1 MNSKTWVTGYAGFM
15 GVHLVDLLEAKGHEV
30 LATYFRPTTDLRFSH
45 PEGRV
50 VECDIRDKTKVTG
63 LLEEFQ
69 PDKIFHL
76 AAQSYPTVSWQDPW
90 YTMET
95 NVIGTINI
103 FEGVKE
109 LGLDCKILNACSS
122 AAYGYVTEAE
132 VPVTENHALCP
143 LHPYGISKAA
153 QEMLGYQYFKN
164 FGIKSVAVRIFNT
177 TGPGK
182 VNDVCSDLT
191 RRITE
196 IAKGL
201 NPDKKLRVGN
211 LETRRAI
218 TDVRDIINA
227 FDLAL
232 DKATPG
238 EAYNLSGAKVY
249 QIQEIINILRNLT
262 KLDFEL
268 YQDPDLLRPTDEPI
282 IYGSSHKFQQ
292 ETGWRQNIPLEQTLS
307 DMLNYWDKIL

>member
-1 MNSKTWVTGYAGFM
+1 M
-15 GVHLVDLLEAKGHEV
+15 GVHLVDLLESKGEEV
-30 LATYFRPTTDLRFSH
+30 LATYFRPTIDLRDSK
-45 PEGRV
+45 PRGRV
-50 VECDIRDKTKVTG
+50 EECDVRDQTKVYA

-69 PDKIFHL
+69 PKKIFHL
-76 AAQSYPTVSWQDPW
+76 AAQSYPTVSWDDPW

-103 FEGVKE
+103 FEGVKQ

-132 VPVTENHALCP
+132 VPVKEDHAFTP

-153 QEMLGYQYFKN
+153 QEMLGYQYYKN

-191 RRITE
+191 KRIIE
-196 IAKGL
+196 IAKGI
-201 NPDKKLRVGN
+201 NTEKKLRVGN
-211 LETRRAI
+211 LNSRRAI

-232 DKATPG
+232 DKATVG
-238 EAYNLSGAKVY
+238 EAYNLSGEKVY
-249 QIQEIINILRNLT
+249 QIQEIVGILRNLINI
-262 KLDFEL
+262 DFEL
-268 YQDPDLLRPTDEPI
+268 YQDPKLLRPTDEPI
-282 IYGSSHKFQQ
+282 IYGSSQKFQK
-292 ETGWRQNIPLEQTLS
+292 ETHWSQTIPLEQTLR